1 MTNSLIK
8 EAIALAGGQQELAR
22 SCGVRQPSVSEW
34 LRGKKKPSAISAKR
48 IELATGGKILAIN
61 IRPDLYEILDN

>member
-34 LRGKKKPSAISAKR
+34 LRGKKNHPQSAQSGLSWQQEER
-48 IELATGGKILAIN
+48 F
-61 IRPDLYEILDN
+61 